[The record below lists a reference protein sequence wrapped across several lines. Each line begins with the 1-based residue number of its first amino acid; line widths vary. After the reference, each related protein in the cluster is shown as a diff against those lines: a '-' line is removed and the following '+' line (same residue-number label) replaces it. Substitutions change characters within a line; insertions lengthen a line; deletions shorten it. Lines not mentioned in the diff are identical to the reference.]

1 MSSWEPWLVATA
13 ALHLGFQATVT
24 VVVYPALASVP
35 EADWAG
41 AHAAHSRRISS
52 VVALAYLPLLGVGLW
67 ALVSGPLSPGL
78 VVCAVGAAVSFLAT
92 ALVAAPT
99 HGRLGRGRAD
109 PLVRRLLVADRVRLL
124 GAVICAV
131 GAMLAGTAG

>member
-35 EADWAG
+35 DADWAV
-41 AHAAHSRRISS
+41 AHAAHSRRISL

-67 ALVSGPLSPGL
+67 ALASGPLSAGL
-78 VVCAVGAAVSFLAT
+78 VVAAVGAAISFLTT

-99 HGRLGRGRAD
+99 HGRLGDGRTEA
-109 PLVRRLLVADRVRLL
+109 LVGRLLVADRVRLL
-124 GAVICAV
+124 GAVVC
-131 GAMLAGTAG
+131 LAGVLTSSAP